1 MFCCLFLHSINQI
14 NAKRIYGSSTKEN
27 ELYIFSEFEEI
38 IQRPQIEK
46 TTNVLLPWKFVIAL
60 KINYAKVNMLFYPNS
75 FLAK

>member
-1 MFCCLFLHSINQI
+1 MVPVLKKMNHTSFQ
-14 NAKRIYGSSTKEN
+14 
-27 ELYIFSEFEEI
+27 FEQI

-60 KINYAKVNMLFYPNS
+60 KINYAKLNVLFYPNS